1 MLLKKKVVFGA
12 KTVAPQPPA
21 PATATEGSI
30 PLKKTTAAPVPVPVA
45 AAPTEEKKAE
55 VSTTPTTPV
64 KTTTTAAPAA
74 PDVKLKNKKTS
85 VAAKRKA
92 DKLKKLKAKEEDASD
107 GDEEDDEADQPPKK
121 KAKTKATAAA
131 VSVSTGIRDRCRAM
145 LKEYEKSTAV
155 VQIPSVIQLAAEVVV
170 GMNTDTVKEIKMHKS
185 GSSMTEMLNP
195 AVYQYCMMYIQARAA
210 SKDDHDDITT
220 ALTDA
225 YKKNFIAGQ
234 EEALRNI
241 LESKRPS
248 VDKTIETLA
257 DVVSKHKW
265 NAMTI
270 DGCMLD
276 PTTRQMFMDLTS
288 TAADNNKTLTV
299 ADYQRMLSGGI
310 TTTTS
315 SGSSGA
321 SKASS
326 VSSSSSSSA
335 GGKLPIAVVC

>member
-64 KTTTTAAPAA
+64 KTTTTAAAPAA

-92 DKLKKLKAKEEDASD
+92 DKLKKLKEKEEDASD
-107 GDEEDDEADQPPKK
+107 GDEEEADQPPKK

-131 VSVSTGIRDRCRAM
+131 STGIRDRCRAM

-155 VQIPSVIQLAAEVVV
+155 VKIPSVIQLAAEVVV

>member
-21 PATATEGSI
+21 TTTEGSI
-30 PLKKTTAAPVPVPVA
+30 PLKKTTAPAPVPVA
-45 AAPTEEKKAE
+45 AAATTTEEKKAE
-55 VSTTPTTPV
+55 VSPTTPV
-64 KTTTTAAPAA
+64 KTTPAAAPAA

-92 DKLKKLKAKEEDASD
+92 DKLKKQKEKQTEEEASD
-107 GDEEDDEADQPPKK
+107 GDEEADEAPQPPKK
-121 KAKTKATAAA
+121 KAKTTD
-131 VSVSTGIRDRCRAM
+131 IRDKCRAM
-145 LKEYEKSTAV
+145 LKDYEKSTTV
-155 VQIPSVIQLAAEVVV
+155 VKIPSVIQLAAEVVV
-170 GMNTDTVKEIKMHKS
+170 GMNTDTVKEIKMRKS
-185 GSSMTEMLNP
+185 AVSTTEMLNP

-210 SKDDHDDITT
+210 AKDDHDDITT

-276 PTTRQMFMDLTS
+276 PTTRQMFMELTES
-288 TAADNNKTLTV
+288 SKVMTV
-299 ADYQRMLSGGI
+299 ADYQRMF
-310 TTTTS
+310 TAVTTS

-321 SKASS
+321 SSKASS
-326 VSSSSSSSA
+326 SPSSSSA
-335 GGKLPIAVVC
+335 DGKLPTAVVC